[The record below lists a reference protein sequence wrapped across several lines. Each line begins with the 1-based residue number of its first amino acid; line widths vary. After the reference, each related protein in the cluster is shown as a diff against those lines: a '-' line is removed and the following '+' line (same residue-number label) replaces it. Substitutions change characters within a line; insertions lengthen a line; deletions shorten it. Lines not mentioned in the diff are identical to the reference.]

1 MKIIQR
7 KPSELKPA
15 TYNPRE
21 LTEKQHADLRDS
33 LLTFGLV
40 DPILVNSNP
49 ERKDIVIG
57 GHQRLRI
64 AQELAYETVPTVEL
78 NLTEA
83 EERELN
89 VRLNLNTGQWDFD
102 ELANSF
108 DMDELVDWGFSK
120 FDLGTHGSEEEEDKE
135 PPRVEEKPLIE
146 CPQCGHKFDEK

>member
-7 KPSELKPA
+7 KPSELNPA
-15 TYNPRE
+15 PYNPRE

-120 FDLGTHGSEEEEDKE
+120 FDLGTHGSEEEDKE
-135 PPRVEEKPLIE
+135 TPRVEEKPLIE